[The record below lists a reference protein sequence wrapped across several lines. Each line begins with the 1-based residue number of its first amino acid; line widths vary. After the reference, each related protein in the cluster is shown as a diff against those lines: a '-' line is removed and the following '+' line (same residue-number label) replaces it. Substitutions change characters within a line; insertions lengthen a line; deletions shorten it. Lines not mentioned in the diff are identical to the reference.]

1 MRKIDLNGTWEAE
14 LVGKDLCIL
23 AEVPGQVQLDLM
35 HARKLDDPHYRMNED
50 ACLWPGTSEWEY
62 RRSFDVDA
70 RFLAERACV
79 LVCEGLDTVAR
90 VSVNGVE
97 VGAASNMFR
106 RYVFDV
112 KPHLQEG
119 ENRISI
125 RFRSPVDYAAE
136 RAEDHPYP
144 VPGSSMYHGLEMKRP
159 FVRKSG
165 THFGWDWG
173 PCTLPMGIWRPI
185 GIEGYSEARIRY
197 VTTQQE
203 HHDSGEVTLKVSAF
217 LDSPLDSK
225 GGAAGKLGVTLAPP
239 PGGGSAVRAG
249 DSRDVELKPG
259 ENRFDFEI
267 RIEKPELWW
276 PAGYGEQKLYDLQVA
291 FVGAKGEADR
301 SRKRIGLRSVELVRE
316 PDEDG
321 PAPSAGPTSDADA
334 SGPGES
340 FFLRVNGVPVY
351 AKGANW
357 IPADS
362 FTGRALPRVLRQLLT
377 SARDANMNLV
387 RVWGGGIYERGAFYG
402 ICDELG
408 LLVWQDFMFAC
419 ALYPAD
425 DSFLASVE
433 AEARHQVRRL
443 ASHPCI
449 AFWCGNNENEQAL
462 GWYKKAKE
470 NHARYVVDYSRL
482 YIDTLGRVAAE
493 EDPGRAY
500 WPSSPSNGVQEWGDP
515 QDQSRGDVHFWGV
528 WHGGRPFE
536 AYLKVR
542 PRFSSEFG
550 FQSFPSVET
559 LSGVLGEGDW
569 NVTSPVMEHH
579 QRSGNGNKVIVDHIS
594 RQFRMP
600 TSFRGFVYLSQV
612 LQAVSIKTAVEH
624 WRRIKPHC
632 MGAVYWQLNDIWQG
646 PSWSSVEYGGR
657 WKLLNYFAKEF
668 FAPMLVSA
676 AEEEKGTLSVWVT
689 SDLTREIEGRLEIA
703 LRTWAGDVV
712 DTWKTSFQMPD
723 LGSAPVWHGDLEEML
738 GDRKRDECFVTL
750 AAEWDGGSARNVH
763 FLSPLKRAELAKP
776 KITTRLA
783 ERGEREFAITLETD
797 VSAPYVTLS
806 SGDVKGRFSANGFL
820 ILPGE
825 EREVT
830 FHAWQD
836 VESRELEKALSV
848 TSLRD
853 SYE

>member
-1 MRKIDLNGTWEAE
+1 MRKIDLDGTWEAE
-14 LVGKDLCIL
+14 LVGKDLCVL

-35 HARKLDDPHYRMNED
+35 RKGEIEDPHYRMNED

-62 RRSFDVDA
+62 RRSFEVDGKL
-70 RFLAERACV
+70 LAERACV
-79 LVCEGLDTVAR
+79 LVCEGIDTVAS

-97 VGAASNMFR
+97 VGATDNMFR
-106 RYVFDV
+106 RYIFDV
-112 KPHLQEG
+112 KPHLKEG
-119 ENRISI
+119 ENHISI
-125 RFRSPVDYAAE
+125 RLRSPVDYAAE
-136 RAEDHPYP
+136 RAAAHPYP
-144 VPGSSMYHGLEMKRP
+144 VPGSSMYRGLEMKRS

-173 PCTLPMGIWRPI
+173 PCTLPLGIWRPI

-203 HHDSGEVTLKVSAF
+203 HHDSGEVTLGVSAF
-217 LDSPLDSK
+217 LDSPGDAS
-225 GGAAGKLGVTLAPP
+225 GRLGVTLTP
-239 PGGGSAVRAG
+239 PGGGAARAG
-249 DSRDVELKPG
+249 EERDITLAEG

-276 PAGYGEQKLYDLQVA
+276 PAGYGEQNRYDLQVA
-291 FVGAKGEADR
+291 FVGVKGEADR
-301 SRKRIGLRSVELVRE
+301 SRKRIGLRSIELVR
-316 PDEDG
+316 DRDDDG
-321 PAPSAGPTSDADA
+321 S
-334 SGPGES
+334 GES

-362 FTGRALPRVLRQLLT
+362 FNERAKPRVLRELLT
-377 SARDANMNLV
+377 SARDANMNMI
-387 RVWGGGIYERGAFYG
+387 RVWGGGIYERGAFYA

-425 DSFLASVE
+425 DKFLANVE

-462 GWYKKAKE
+462 GWYRQGKE

-482 YIDTLGRVAAE
+482 YVDTLGVVAAE

-500 WPSSPSNGVQEWGDP
+500 WPSSPSNGIQEWGDP
-515 QDQSRGDVHFWGV
+515 QDQTRGDVHFWGV
-528 WHGGRPFE
+528 WHGGKPFE
-536 AYLKVR
+536 DYLKVR

-559 LSGVLGEGDW
+559 LSEVLAEGDW

-579 QRSGNGNKVIVDHIS
+579 QRSGSGNKVIVDHIS

-600 TSFRGFVYLSQV
+600 TSFAGFVYLSQV

-646 PSWSSVEYGGR
+646 PSWSSLEYGGR
-657 WKLLNYFAKEF
+657 WKLLNYFAREF
-668 FAPMLVSA
+668 FAPVLLSS
-676 AEEEKGTLSVWVT
+676 AEEEKGTLAVWVT
-689 SDLTREIEGRLEIA
+689 SDLTREIEGTLEIA
-703 LRTWAGDVV
+703 LRTWAGEVV
-712 DTWKTSFQMPD
+712 GTWETSFDMPE
-723 LGSAPVWHGDLEEML
+723 LGSAPVWHGAVEDML
-738 GDRKRDECFVTL
+738 GERTRDECFITIE
-750 AAEWDGGSARNVH
+750 ANWDGGSARNAH
-763 FLSPLKRAELAKP
+763 FLGPLKRAELAKP
-776 KITTRLA
+776 KITTRVSEA
-783 ERGEREFAITLETD
+783 SERGEREFAIKLTTD
-797 VSAPYVTLS
+797 ACAPYVTLS
-806 SGDVKGRFSANGFL
+806 AGSVTGRFSANGFL
-820 ILPGE
+820 MLPGE

-830 FHAWQD
+830 FFAWQD
-836 VESRELEKALSV
+836 VEARELETALSV
-848 TSLRD
+848 TSLRE